1 MDRKEYITKASAIAQ
16 AYNAEM
22 AKLDKEFAEEHN
34 PVKVGDYVSVKAYA
48 IRVKHIDV
56 TKDAN
61 GIPMMRYKGIQCK
74 KSGKEMGC
82 GLWQWADQNHI
93 TAINGEAYIRII

>member
-16 AYNAEM
+16 AYNAET

-48 IRVKHIDV
+48 IRVKGFNV
-56 TKDAN
+56 VKDIH
-61 GIPMMRYKGIQCK
+61 GIPMMRYKGVRCK
-74 KSGKEMGC
+74 KNGKEIEGA
-82 GLWQWADQNHI
+82 LWQWADQNCI
-93 TAINGEAYIRII
+93 TAINGEAYTRIV